1 MPSGT
6 EVLEFLFFEKKLLKF
21 VNTQR
26 RILAITRHCAFA
38 ATPTAVGS
46 NVTKERFF
54 RITV

>member
-38 ATPTAVGS
+38 PTPTAVGS
-46 NVTKERFF
+46 NLTKERFF